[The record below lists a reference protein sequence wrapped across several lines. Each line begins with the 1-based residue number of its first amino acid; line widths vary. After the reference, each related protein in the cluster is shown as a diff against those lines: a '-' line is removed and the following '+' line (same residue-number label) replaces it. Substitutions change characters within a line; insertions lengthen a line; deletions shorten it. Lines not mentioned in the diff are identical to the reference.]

1 MKRKQ
6 MSALLLV
13 VCLLAGLLSACGSS
27 KDMNAFAKDAL
38 DARYLGVYSDLYLK
52 KAGLK
57 ESEAKAERQTALQEE
72 AEAFAKA
79 FDIDWELCGEK
90 QQSRTVKLMDKLL
103 AQAQYEV
110 STVNRSGDSYLV
122 TLTITPLDLVS
133 RLRDEAWETV
143 QLNWLAD
150 YSNLADME
158 PEELEVEW
166 AKRILRVA
174 EDLLDTVGYLPQ
186 EDITVQV
193 EKVKGDYGIHEL
205 DLQRIG
211 VLVVKY

>member
-6 MSALLLV
+6 MPALLLV

-79 FDIDWELCGEK
+79 FDIEWELCGEK

-110 STVNRSGDSYLV
+110 STVSRSGDSYLV

-133 RLRDEAWETV
+133 RLRDEAWEKV

-166 AKRILRVA
+166 AKRILRAA

-211 VLVVKY
+211 ALVVKY

>member
-27 KDMNAFAKDAL
+27 KDMNDFAKDAL

-57 ESEAKAERQTALQEE
+57 ESEARADRQTALQEE
-72 AEAFAKA
+72 AQAFAKA

-90 QQSRTVKLMDKLL
+90 QQNRAVKLMDKLL
-103 AQAQYEV
+103 AKAQYEV
-110 STVNRSGDSYLV
+110 SSVSRSGDSYLV
-122 TLTITPLDLVS
+122 TLSVTPLDLVS
-133 RLRDEAWETV
+133 RLRDEVWESV
-143 QLNWLAD
+143 QLDWLAD

-166 AKRILRVA
+166 AKRILSAA
-174 EDLLDTVGYLPQ
+174 EDLLDTAGYLPQ

-211 VLVVKY
+211 ALVVKY